1 MEQHAKNKSTGYCA
15 MACRK
20 GLAAGGLNTNGHP
33 PDAKG
38 YGPFLQKLGASVV
51 PGKNYTPEKGD
62 IVVFGGNKAHP
73 YGHIE
78 VYTGKGWVSDFKQ
91 HSMIPYYSDVPPH
104 TIYRF
109 PNDQ

>member
-1 MEQHAKNKSTGYCA
+1 MEAPGGQVTTRYSYNPTQAKDFVCLSG
-15 MACRK
+15 
-20 GLAAGGLNTNGHP
+20 P
-33 PDAKG
+33 PA
-38 YGPFLQKLGASVV
+38 
-51 PGKNYTPEKGD
+51 
-62 IVVFGGNKAHP
+62 